1 MDALEC
7 ILKRR
12 SIRRFRPEKL
22 PRELAEQIIGY
33 TRFSPSWA
41 NTKTARYFF
50 VEDDETRLRIAA
62 CCTDHNRAIVEGA
75 PNLFVLT
82 GVTGRSGIERD
93 GSTPYV
99 THTPSEWLMF
109 DSGLATQT
117 LCLAAEALGVGTLIM
132 GGYDLTAIAAQLPIP
147 EDEVLIAVIAAGY
160 PGETPVAP
168 RRKEVGE
175 LLRVL

>member
-12 SIRRFRPEKL
+12 SIRQFRPEKL

-50 VEDDETRLRIAA
+50 VEDDETRRRIAA
-62 CCTDHNRAIVEGA
+62 CCTEHNRAIVESA

-82 GVTGRSGIERD
+82 AVTGRSGIERD
-93 GSTPYV
+93 GNTPYL

-109 DSGLATQT
+109 DSGLAAQT

-132 GGYDLTAIAAQLPIP
+132 GGYDLKSVAALLPIP
-147 EDEVLIAVIAAGY
+147 EKEVLIAVIAAGY
-160 PGETPVAP
+160 PDEATTAP
-168 RRKEVGE
+168 KRKEVGE